1 MVNSAARNRQ
11 NRLLPLP
18 KLLDPR
24 CDVEVISA
32 PIGLG
37 QPEPGV
43 EEAYAA
49 LARGGVFSQLA
60 NLIASGDNQPVRHFK
75 HTSVDRQLGS
85 GGNPELASRK
95 SFSSFSADT
104 EAPKQFQLFRN
115 EVELGVSLQAAA
127 AAAFNSASNRR
138 FALTIGGDHSVAVG
152 SIFGLHSHWQDLGVI
167 WVDAHGDFNT
177 PATSPSS
184 NFHGMPLAAL
194 CNMFSLLQ
202 VKSFDWF
209 RPCLN
214 PADVVIIGARNLDP
228 GEARMLQDV
237 GIRVYSSREV
247 MERGMAAVTRDAMD
261 YILAK
266 GPRPLHLSFD
276 IDALDGDL
284 VPGTGTPEPDGL
296 QLDEALVLCR
306 ELRNS
311 GLLVGMDLV
320 EINPDLEDRR
330 AVRKPPGNPHDL
342 TINCAAQLL
351 RESLIGGELEF
362 PDLP

>member
-1 MVNSAARNRQ
+1 MVHSAARNPQ
-11 NRLLPLP
+11 NKLLPLP

-24 CDVEVISA
+24 CEVDVISA

-37 QPEPGV
+37 QPDPGV

-60 NLIASGDNQPVRHFK
+60 NLIASGENQPVRRFK
-75 HTSVDRQLGS
+75 HVSLDRQLGP
-85 GGNPELASRK
+85 GGNFESASQN
-95 SFSSFSADT
+95 SFRTFSAAT
-104 EAPKQFQLFRN
+104 EAARRSKLFRN
-115 EVELGVSLQAAA
+115 EVELGVSLQAVA
-127 AAAFNSASNRR
+127 AAAFNAASNGR

-177 PATSPSS
+177 PSTSPSS

-202 VKSFDWF
+202 VQSFDWF
-209 RPCLN
+209 RPCLR

-228 GEARMLQDV
+228 DEARMLQGV
-237 GIRVYSSREV
+237 GIRVFSSREV
-247 MERGMAAVTRDAMD
+247 MERGMAAVTQDALD
-261 YILAK
+261 YILAQ

-306 ELRNS
+306 ELRSS

-342 TINCAAQLL
+342 TINCAAKLL
-351 RESLIGGELEF
+351 RESLIGGEFEF

>member
-1 MVNSAARNRQ
+1 MVDSAARNRQ
-11 NRLLPLP
+11 GESLPLLQ
-18 KLLDPR
+18 LLDSR

-43 EEAYAA
+43 EDAYAA
-49 LARGGVFSQLA
+49 LARGGVFSQFA
-60 NLIASGDNQPVRHFK
+60 NLIASGESEPFRRFIHDSIHHQRG
-75 HTSVDRQLGS
+75 TA
-85 GGNPELASRK
+85 GNSTQVGRNSIVTL
-95 SFSSFSADT
+95 SADT
-104 EAPKQFQLFRN
+104 AVARNFQLFHN
-115 EVELGVSLQAAA
+115 EVELGVSLQDVAAA
-127 AAAFNSASNRR
+127 TYNSASNGR

-152 SIFGLHSHWQDLGVI
+152 SIFGLQSHWHNLGVI

-177 PATSPSS
+177 PATSPSG

-209 RPCLN
+209 RPCLR
-214 PADVVIIGARNLDP
+214 PEDVVIIGARNLDP
-228 GEARMLQDV
+228 DEARMLRDV

-247 MERGMAAVTRDAMD
+247 MERGMSAVAREALNG
-261 YILAK
+261 ILAN

-306 ELRNS
+306 ELRRS

-351 RESLIGGELEF
+351 CESLIDGEHESTE
-362 PDLP
+362 LP